1 MCHGSCL
8 KFGATH
14 LTKSLCSG
22 KKILE
27 VGSRD
32 INGSVR
38 SFISE
43 FSPGSYVGVDI
54 VPGKGVDSICS
65 ADKLISTFGENFFD
79 IVIATELLEHTY
91 FWKAVVS
98 NIKNVCRPKGYILL
112 TTRSQGFP
120 YHPCPGDYWRFALV
134 NFQNIFSDFNIIDLR
149 KDPQAKGVFLFA
161 QKPLR
166 YTEVKLPGYTVFK
179 ITK

>member
-1 MCHGSCL
+1 MCHNSCL
-8 KFGATH
+8 KFGSSH

-38 SFISE
+38 SFISK
-43 FSPGSYVGVDI
+43 FSPFSYIGVDI

-65 ADKLISTFGENFFD
+65 AEKLISTFSKNSFD

-91 FWKAVVS
+91 FWRAVVS
-98 NIKNVCRPKGYILL
+98 NIKNVCKPKGYILL

-120 YHPCPGDYWRFALV
+120 YHACPGDYWRFSIED
-134 NFQNIFSDFNIIDLR
+134 FQNIFSDFRIFELR

-161 QKPLR
+161 QKPALFSEANLSR
-166 YTEVKLPGYTVFK
+166 FTVFK